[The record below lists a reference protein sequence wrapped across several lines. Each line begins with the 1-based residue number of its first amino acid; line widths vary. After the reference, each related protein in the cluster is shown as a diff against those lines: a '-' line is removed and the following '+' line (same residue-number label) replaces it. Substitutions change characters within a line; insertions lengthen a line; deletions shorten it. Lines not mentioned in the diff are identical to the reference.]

1 MSRDLRRF
9 KAATFSPFCFVER
22 TFKGGYSLVL
32 FYLIFPKMSS
42 EFWVKKVYL
51 FMQDKQICQ
60 MRFVKNDIDKKIDNS
75 I

>member
-1 MSRDLRRF
+1 
-9 KAATFSPFCFVER
+9 
-22 TFKGGYSLVL
+22 
-32 FYLIFPKMSS
+32 MSS

-60 MRFVKNDIDKKIDNS
+60 MRFVKNDIDKKLDNS